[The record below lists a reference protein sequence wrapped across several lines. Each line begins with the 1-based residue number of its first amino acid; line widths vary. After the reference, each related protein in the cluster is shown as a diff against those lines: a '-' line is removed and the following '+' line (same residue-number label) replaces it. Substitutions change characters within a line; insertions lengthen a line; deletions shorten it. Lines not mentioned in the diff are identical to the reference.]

1 MSYLGPSP
9 RPGRRGPPRHSG
21 PTHGARAALRWPTT
35 HGSARLAPMADHVWP
50 GAPLRCQAAH
60 GPAQAGLADRFAAA
74 RMPAS
79 TGRQP
84 ANTRKQPPALAG
96 NTPVLAGNT
105 PALGNGQYSGQP
117 GSTRGNWACF
127 VRFGAWVRYLH
138 ILLARRQ
145 AWGLPRSRGSRPGR
159 PGDCGSSHY
168 QYWVDLTVD
177 RAGLKTQESRRRG
190 RQRAGAKAGARALFA
205 GNPPCTIAIRPWR
218 RTGSRHHSGLIT
230 AARGA

>member
-9 RPGRRGPPRHSG
+9 RPPGFRGPPRHSG
-21 PTHGARAALRWPTT
+21 PTHAARW
-35 HGSARLAPMADHVWP
+35 
-50 GAPLRCQAAH
+50 QAAY

-74 RMPAS
+74 RMPPS

-84 ANTRKQPPALAG
+84 ANTRRQPTSTRRQTHQCSQATHQCSQATHRHSATASTQGNRAALAATG
-96 NTPVLAGNT
+96 RVLSG
-105 PALGNGQYSGQP
+105 LGP
-117 GSTRGNWACF
+117 GF
-127 VRFGAWVRYLH
+127 VIF
-138 ILLARRQ
+138 IFLLARRQ

-190 RQRAGAKAGARALFA
+190 HQRAGAKAGARALFA

-218 RTGSRHHSGLIT
+218 QTGSRHHSGPIT